1 MEFSEGLKKVF
12 LAGVGAVATTAE
24 AAKDMVDQF
33 VTKGELT
40 VEQGKVLN
48 EELKH
53 NIKEKV
59 NEHVTIKVVKEY
71 NDVMDAV
78 EHMSQEDR
86 DKLREK
92 LNAADSSNSADACPN
107 AGKPSGAAD
116 SHNKAGADDA
126 AACHNTAGT
135 DDAADSHNK
144 TCADN
149 TSAQPDNTEK

>member
-24 AAKDMVDQF
+24 AARDVVDQL

-53 NIKEKV
+53 NVKEKM
-59 NEHVTIKVVKEY
+59 NEHVTVNIVKDY
-71 NDVMDAV
+71 KDVMSAV
-78 EHMSQEDR
+78 EHMSKEDR

-92 LNAADSSNSADACPN
+92 LDAAEANAAEGSTEEANSADENPELN
-107 AGKPSGAAD
+107 V
-116 SHNKAGADDA
+116 
-126 AACHNTAGT
+126 
-135 DDAADSHNK
+135 
-144 TCADN
+144 
-149 TSAQPDNTEK
+149 

>member
-78 EHMSQEDR
+78 DHMSQEDR

-92 LNAADSSNSADACPN
+92 LDAADSSNSTEACPN
-107 AGKPSGAAD
+107 ADETGGAAD
-116 SHNKAGADDA
+116 SHNKA
-126 AACHNTAGT
+126 
-135 DDAADSHNK
+135 
-144 TCADN
+144 CADN
-149 TSAQPDNTEK
+149 VSAQPDNTEK

>member
-48 EELKH
+48 EELRH

-59 NEHVTIKVVKEY
+59 NEHVTVKFVKEY
-71 NDVMDAV
+71 KDVMNAV
-78 EHMSQEDR
+78 DHMSQEDR

-92 LNAADSSNSADACPN
+92 LDAADASKSSECENNADEAD
-107 AGKPSGAAD
+107 GAAD
-116 SHNKAGADDA
+116 QADKAD
-126 AACHNTAGT
+126 
-135 DDAADSHNK
+135 
-144 TCADN
+144 
-149 TSAQPDNTEK
+149 E